1 MITARKIGLAMAALF
16 SAVLVAP
23 VLADGASDFQAN
35 ARKASGD
42 LDKISALIDNIKTHS
57 GSASASNGG
66 GQQVADT
73 EETMKCPVCGMTM
86 TAKATASNK
95 KAVTIKGK
103 TYYCCAGCDMSK
115 IADKATNTGRRGNG
129 QRNGQ
134 RRQPAPKKP

>member
-1 MITARKIGLAMAALF
+1 MIISRKIGLAMAALF
-16 SAVLVAP
+16 SAILVAP

-35 ARKASGD
+35 AKKGQGD
-42 LDKISALIDNIKTHS
+42 LDKIASLIDSIKNHS
-57 GSASASNGG
+57 SSASASNG

-115 IADKATNTGRRGNG
+115 IADKPAAGRGNR

-134 RRQPAPKKP
+134 RRQPAAPKKP

>member
-1 MITARKIGLAMAALF
+1 MIISRKIGLAMAALF

-35 ARKASGD
+35 ARKGQGD
-42 LDKISALIDNIKTHS
+42 LDKIASLIDSIKNHS
-57 GSASASNGG
+57 SSASASNG

-86 TAKATASNK
+86 TAKATASNSK
-95 KAVTIKGK
+95 SVTIKGK
-103 TYYCCAGCDMSK
+103 TYYCCAGCDTSK
-115 IADKATNTGRRGNG
+115 VADKPAAGR

-134 RRQPAPKKP
+134 RRRPAAPKKP

>member
-1 MITARKIGLAMAALF
+1 MAALF
-16 SAVLVAP
+16 SAVMVAP

-42 LDKISALIDNIKTHS
+42 LDKIAALIDNSKTHS
-57 GSASASNGG
+57 GSASASTG

-73 EETMKCPVCGMTM
+73 EETLKCAVCGMTM
-86 TAKATASNK
+86 TAKPTASNK

-115 IADKATNTGRRGNG
+115 IADKPTTGR

-134 RRQPAPKKP
+134 RRQPAAPKKP